1 LAKGVVVYGAGGH
14 GKVVAEILT
23 VSGYTVMGF
32 VDDAPA
38 RVGSSIGDLPV
49 FAAAEWLGWHP
60 DAEVAM
66 GIGDNPARQRAALR
80 VKQNRGSLIT
90 VVHPRAIFSR
100 TAKIGDGAVIMPG
113 VVLNADC
120 EIGDGAIVNTGAIV
134 EHDVKVGH
142 YAHLSPNCTLGGG
155 ALIGDCTHIGI
166 GASVLPQKR
175 VGANCVIG
183 AGAVV
188 IDDIPDN
195 SVAYGIPA
203 KVNVQ
208 TEKG

>member
-1 LAKGVVVYGAGGH
+1 
-14 GKVVAEILT
+14 
-23 VSGYTVMGF
+23 
-32 VDDAPA
+32 
-38 RVGSSIGDLPV
+38 
-49 FAAAEWLGWHP
+49 
-60 DAEVAM
+60 
-66 GIGDNPARQRAALR
+66 
-80 VKQNRGSLIT
+80 
-90 VVHPRAIFSR
+90 
-100 TAKIGDGAVIMPG
+100 
-113 VVLNADC
+113 
-120 EIGDGAIVNTGAIV
+120 
-134 EHDVKVGH
+134 
-142 YAHLSPNCTLGGG
+142 LGGG